1 MFIRKFSDSDRMAQ
15 LFGTSGARGTTNS
28 EMTPRLVME
37 LAQSFGT
44 VLGAGS
50 RVAAG
55 RDTRFGA
62 QMLQSA
68 AAAGLNSAGLDVEDC
83 GVVPMAALASYVV
96 SERLKGGVL
105 ITGSH
110 MPPDRIGL
118 ILMNSEGAYEPHS
131 VTDDVERI
139 HHHKS
144 WTVAVPNIVGR
155 QLPASK
161 PVERYIGR
169 VSRMVNRRSISLNK
183 YRVLVDAGNG
193 TSGTVLPRILRDL
206 CCEVGCLN
214 CDPKPNPDRESEPR
228 ASTLGATADKAREL
242 GAQLTAA
249 TDMDADRVVFLDERA
264 QAIPEDVT
272 GCIFARQLL
281 AKKKGP
287 VVVPINS
294 STLIEKVCKEA
305 GVELHY
311 SRVGQPATMEA
322 IRRHGAVF
330 SYEESGKYYFVKDQF
345 WCDGI
350 LSTMKFLEV
359 MASRRKKASELAAE
373 FPGMAQSKHKL
384 PCPDKDKPAVY
395 PAVRK
400 LLESHPFA
408 DTDRLIDLDGLKTIY
423 KDGSWLLIRLS
434 GTEPFV
440 RVFAEAGKE
449 EAANELAEYGL
460 GLVKSVI
467 GK

>member
-1 MFIRKFSDSDRMAQ
+1 M
-15 LFGTSGARGTTNS
+15 TNT
-28 EMTPRLVME
+28 EMSPLLVME

-44 VLGAGS
+44 VLGPGG
-50 RVAAG
+50 RIAAG

-62 QMLQSA
+62 QMLQA
-68 AAAGLNSAGLDVEDC
+68 AASAGLNSAGIDIEDC

-96 SERLKGGVL
+96 SEHLQGGVL

-131 VTDDVERI
+131 MTDEVERI
-139 HHHKS
+139 HRQKG
-144 WTVAVPNIVGR
+144 WTVAAHSAVGR

-161 PVERYIGR
+161 PLERYVGR

-193 TSGTVLPRILRDL
+193 TAGVVLPRILRDL
-206 CCEVGCLN
+206 CCEVGCIN
-214 CDPKPNPDRESEPR
+214 CDPKPDPDRDCEPR
-228 ASTLGATADKAREL
+228 ASTLGATAAAAQKM

-249 TDMDADRVVFLDERA
+249 TDIDADRVIFLDEHA
-264 QAIPEDVT
+264 KGIPEDVT
-272 GCIFARQLL
+272 GCIFARQVL
-281 AKKKGP
+281 AKRNGP

-305 GVELHY
+305 GAELHY
-311 SRVGQPATMEA
+311 CRVGQPATMEA
-322 IRRHGAVF
+322 IRKHNAVF
-330 SYEESGKYYFVKDQF
+330 SYEESGKYYFVRDQF

-350 LSTMKFLEV
+350 LATMKFLEA
-359 MASRRKKASELAAE
+359 MASRKKKASELAAE
-373 FPGMAQSKHKL
+373 FPRMAQSKHKV
-384 PCPDKDKPAVY
+384 PGPDKEKPSVY

-400 LLESHPFA
+400 LLESHPYA

-440 RVFAEAGKE
+440 RVFAEASKE
-449 EAANELAEYGL
+449 EAANEIAEYGL
-460 GLVKSVI
+460 GLVKSVL